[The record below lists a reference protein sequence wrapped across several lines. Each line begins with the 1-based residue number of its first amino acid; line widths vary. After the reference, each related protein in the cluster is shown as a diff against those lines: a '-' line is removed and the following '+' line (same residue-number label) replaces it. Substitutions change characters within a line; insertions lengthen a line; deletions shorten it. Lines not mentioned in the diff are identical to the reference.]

1 MKIMTNYPGMCL
13 VFCFAIFG
21 LGSAIRC
28 FTCKDQTG
36 NCTKTQDCPSD
47 DACLKLTERG
57 GQITRQCIK
66 GSDCDFNQLAQMF
79 PSVPKFTFDCC
90 SNDLCNGATS
100 IGTGK
105 PLLGLLASLVVMWWC
120 MQ

>member
-1 MKIMTNYPGMCL
+1 MNNYPGMCL

-28 FTCKDQTG
+28 VKCKDDTG
-36 NCTKTQDCPSD
+36 SCTTTQDCRVD
-47 DACLKLTERG
+47 EDACLTLAERG
-57 GQITRQCIK
+57 GQTTRQCIK
-66 GSDCDFNQLAQMF
+66 VSDCDFNRLAQMF

-90 SNDLCNGATS
+90 SSHLCNGATS

-105 PLLGLLASLVVMWWC
+105 PLLGLLASLAVMWWC

>member
-1 MKIMTNYPGMCL
+1 MNNYPGMCL

-28 FTCKDQTG
+28 VKCKD
-36 NCTKTQDCPSD
+36 NIESCTNTEGCSKDN
-47 DACLKLTERG
+47 ACLTLTETDG
-57 GQITRQCIK
+57 PTTRQCVK
-66 GSDCDFNQLAQMF
+66 LSDCDFNRLAQMF
-79 PSVPKFTFDCC
+79 PTVPKFTFNCC
-90 SNDLCNGATS
+90 TSDLCNVATS

-120 MQ
+120 MH